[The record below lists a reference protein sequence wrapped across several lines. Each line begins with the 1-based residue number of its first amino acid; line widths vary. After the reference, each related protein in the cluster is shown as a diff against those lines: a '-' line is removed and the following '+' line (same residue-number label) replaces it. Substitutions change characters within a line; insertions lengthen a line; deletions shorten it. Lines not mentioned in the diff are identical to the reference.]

1 MFGIQKNKKK
11 MGTKQSRKEMK
22 ASLINEILKQYKQ
35 KYEGTI
41 KKI

>member
-1 MFGIQKNKKK
+1 

-22 ASLINEILKQYKQ
+22 ASLINKISKQYKQ